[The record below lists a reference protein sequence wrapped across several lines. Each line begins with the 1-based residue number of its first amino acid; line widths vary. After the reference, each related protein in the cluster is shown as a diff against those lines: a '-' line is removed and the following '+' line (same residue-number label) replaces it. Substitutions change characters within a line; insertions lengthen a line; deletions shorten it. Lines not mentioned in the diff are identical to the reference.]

1 MSRRFAHSF
10 GACSRGAGYDLIVAK
25 SGDEALALANDH
37 TGAIDLLV
45 TDVVMPRMNGFELG
59 GYIGGAHPETSVLFL
74 SGYTPRTRRRSGRD

>member
-10 GACSRGAGYDLIVAK
+10 GACSRGPGYDLVVAK

-45 TDVVMPRMNGFELG
+45 TNVVMPRMNGFELG
-59 GYIGGAHPETSVLFL
+59 G
-74 SGYTPRTRRRSGRD
+74 